1 MSETLYPISVEVNGV
16 MRDAQ
21 LAARLSLVDWLRD
34 ELRLTGT
41 HVGCEHGICGAC
53 SIMLDGEPVRSCLMF
68 AVQADGHRVTTVEG
82 LAKPDGSLS
91 VLQDSFC
98 QMHGLQCGYC
108 TPGMLIAAHAL
119 LNATSRPTEAQVRE
133 AIGGNLCRC
142 TGYQQIVDAVTHAA
156 ERLAA
161 KAKNEKPLALRGT
174 GGGDGDFSSGANP
187 PTKQRSR

>member
-1 MSETLYPISVEVNGV
+1 MNANANEKLYQISVEVNG
-16 MRDAQ
+16 RTLNAQ
-21 LAARLSLVDWLRD
+21 VPARLSLVDWLRE

-82 LAKPDGSLS
+82 LAQADGKLS

-98 QMHGLQCGYC
+98 EAHGLQCGYC
-108 TPGMLIAAHAL
+108 TPGMLIASQSL
-119 LNATSRPTEAQVRE
+119 LDKTPNPDEEQIRD

-142 TGYQQIVDAVTHAA
+142 TGYRQIVDAVK
-156 ERLAA
+156 LAA
-161 KAKNEKPLALRGT
+161 
-174 GGGDGDFSSGANP
+174 
-187 PTKQRSR
+187 QRLSEQKK